1 VAAAQSG
8 TPHAGEHDRRLLE
21 IGLLGP
27 MRVSVDGRP
36 LEVTGGRLR
45 TLLALLAVAAGE
57 SVSTDRLAASL
68 WDERLPADVRKA
80 VQVCVA
86 RLRAEL
92 GAEFIDT
99 SPVGYALR
107 AAPDQVDAVRFVRL
121 LDAAGSAA
129 DGSAERELLVEA
141 LTLWRGAPF
150 EGIRSSWLEAS
161 VAPQLVERYL
171 AGTERR
177 IDLDIADG
185 RARELVVELADLTAR
200 YPMRESL
207 WVRRLVVLDR
217 SGRPAEAL
225 AQYERI
231 RVQLAEELGADPG
244 AELQGVH
251 ADLLAGR
258 APAVPSDVGTMPG
271 RTEPRRTVPRQLP
284 VDVQGFTGR
293 GAALHWL
300 DECFDHIN
308 DAEGLPRRPVAI
320 AAIAG
325 AAGVG
330 KSALAI
336 HAAHQH
342 SSRFPDG
349 QLYVELQGAT
359 AGLQP
364 LAPSEVLGRFLRA
377 LGTEAAAIPTELDEA
392 SAAFRS
398 QVADR
403 RLLVVLDN
411 AADAAQVRPLL
422 PAGPGC
428 GAVVTSRAVLSG
440 IDGTRHLRL
449 DGLAAAEATELLAR
463 LAGPA
468 RIAAEPEAAADV
480 IQSCASLP
488 LAVRIA
494 GARLAARP
502 NWPVQAMAQR
512 LADAQH
518 RLDEL
523 EIDQAGARA
532 SFAVSI
538 EQARNSADPMDRN
551 AAETFGILGVLDGPE
566 LSVAVVARLLDES
579 PVAAERVLERLV
591 DIQLLET
598 PSPGRYHLHDLLRL
612 YSRELAQQR
621 PESAR
626 SAALARV
633 LAFYVATAGQTLELL
648 RPGDYRLARIDD
660 RWRKDGLEFGNDQAA
675 LQWLDAERANLVAAV
690 AQAATSGSGVLEEMA
705 AQLAHTLYGFFMV
718 RGHWSDW
725 AQVNQIALD
734 IARANGDRPGQAQVH
749 NDRGVRYWRLGR
761 YEQALACLQESL
773 AIRRQLDDLPG
784 QAACLVNL
792 GLVYQWQGRY
802 DQALGC
808 EQESLAISRSINDPR
823 GEAGGLTNL
832 GNIYQKQGRYDEALA
847 CLQESLAISRT
858 MRDRRV
864 QATSL
869 NNLGALYERQARYE
883 QAVTAQQESLA
894 IFRELG
900 DRDGEAFC
908 LTDIG
913 IVHQR
918 QGRHERSLAFL
929 RESLAIRQQLGDL
942 HGQTETL
949 RELGVTLR
957 ECDRIEDARDHWL
970 QALALFEQLRTGDA
984 DRVRALLAELPSNS
998 RSATTEPAQG
1008 RVGNR
1013 LG

>member
-1 VAAAQSG
+1 VQLG

-45 TLLALLAVAAGE
+45 TLLALLAMAAGE

-68 WDERLPADVRKA
+68 WDERLPVDVRKA

-92 GAEFIDT
+92 GAEFIVT
-99 SPVGYALR
+99 SPAGYALR
-107 AAPDQVDAVRFVRL
+107 AAPDQVDAMRFVRL

-161 VAPQLVERYL
+161 VAPQLVESYL

-185 RARELVVELADLTAR
+185 RARELVVELAELTSR
-200 YPMRESL
+200 HPMRESL

-225 AQYERI
+225 AQYEAI
-231 RVQLAEELGADPG
+231 RVQLADELGADPG

-258 APAVPSDVGTMPG
+258 APAVRRDVGTMPV
-271 RTEPRRTVPRQLP
+271 RTQLRRTVPRQLP
-284 VDVQGFTGR
+284 VDVDGFTGR
-293 GAALHWL
+293 GAALQWL
-300 DECFDHIN
+300 DECFDHID

-325 AAGVG
+325 AAGIG

-336 HAAHQH
+336 HAAHQL
-342 SSRFPDG
+342 SARFPDG

-364 LAPSEVLGRFLRA
+364 LAPSEVLARFLRA
-377 LGTEAAAIPTELDEA
+377 LGTEAATIPTELDEA

-398 QVADR
+398 RVADR

-440 IDGTRHLRL
+440 IDGARHLRL
-449 DGLAAAEATELLAR
+449 DGLAPAEATELLAR

-480 IQSCASLP
+480 VQSCASLP

-502 NWPVQAMAQR
+502 TWPVQAMAQR
-512 LADAQH
+512 LAGAQR

-538 EQARNSADPMDRN
+538 EQARNSADPLDRA
-551 AAETFGILGVLDGPE
+551 AAEAFEILGGLDGPE

-579 PVAAERVLERLV
+579 DIAAERVLERLV

-612 YSRELAQQR
+612 YSRELAQQH
-621 PESAR
+621 PEPAR
-626 SAALARV
+626 SAALTRV
-633 LAFYVATAGQTLELL
+633 LAFYVATAWQTLKLL
-648 RPGDYRLARIDD
+648 RPGDYRLARTDH
-660 RWRKDGLEFGNDQAA
+660 RWRNGGLAFGDDQAA

-690 AQAATSGSGVLEEMA
+690 QQAASSGSGAPDEIAM
-705 AQLAHTLYGFFMV
+705 QLAHALFGFFEV
-718 RGHWSDW
+718 RGHWDEW
-725 AQVNQIALD
+725 AQVNQTALG
-734 IARANGDRPGQAQVH
+734 IARANGDLVGQGQVH
-749 NDRGVRYWRLGR
+749 NDLGVRYSRLGR
-761 YEQALACLQESL
+761 YDQALACLQESL
-773 AIRRQLDDLPG
+773 TIRRALGDLPG
-784 QAACLVNL
+784 QAAGLVNV
-792 GLVYQWQGRY
+792 GLVYEWQGQD
-802 DQALGC
+802 DQALVY
-808 EQESLAISRSINDPR
+808 EQESLAISRTINDPR
-823 GEAGGLTNL
+823 GAAGGLANL
-832 GNIYQKQGRYDEALA
+832 GNVHQRQGRYDEALA
-847 CLQESLAISRT
+847 CLQESLAISRELG
-858 MRDRRV
+858 DRKG
-864 QATSL
+864 QATTL
-869 NNLGALYERQARYE
+869 NNLGALYGRQGRYD
-883 QAVTAQQESLA
+883 QALHAQEEGLA
-894 IFRELG
+894 IYRELG

-918 QGRHERSLAFL
+918 QGRPARSLASL
-929 RESLAIRQQLGDL
+929 QESLAIREQLQDL

-957 ECDRIEDARDHWL
+957 DIGRIDDARGHWQ
-970 QALALFEQLRTGDA
+970 QALTIFEKLPSA
-984 DRVRALLAELPSNS
+984 DVDQVRVLLADLP
-998 RSATTEPAQG
+998 RSGRLEPA
-1008 RVGNR
+1008 
-1013 LG
+1013 

>member
-1 VAAAQSG
+1 MAAAQLG
-8 TPHAGEHDRRLLE
+8 TPQAGEHDRCLLE

-27 MRVSVDGRP
+27 MRVSVDARR
-36 LEVTGGRLR
+36 LEVTAGRLR
-45 TLLALLAVAAGE
+45 TLLALLAMAAGE
-57 SVSTDRLAASL
+57 SVSTDRLATSL
-68 WDERLPADVRKA
+68 WDEHQPADVRKA

-92 GAEFIDT
+92 GAEFILT
-99 SPVGYALR
+99 SPAGYALLAR
-107 AAPDQVDAVRFVRL
+107 PDQVDAVRFVRL
-121 LDAAGSAA
+121 LDAAASTASAA

-185 RARELVVELADLTAR
+185 RARELVVELAELTAR

-225 AQYERI
+225 AQYETI

-244 AELQGVH
+244 AELQGIH

-258 APAVPSDVGTMPG
+258 APAIRSDVGPT
-271 RTEPRRTVPRQLP
+271 PRRTVPRQLP
-284 VDVQGFTGR
+284 VDVDGFTGR
-293 GAALHWL
+293 GAALQWL
-300 DECFDHIN
+300 DACLDGIEDVDRADRSADGAD
-308 DAEGLPRRPVAI
+308 DAEGSPRRSVGI

-325 AAGVG
+325 AAGIG

-342 SSRFPDG
+342 SARFPDG
-349 QLYVELQGAT
+349 QLYVDLQGAT

-364 LAPSEVLGRFLRA
+364 LAPSDVLGRFLRA
-377 LGTEAAAIPTELDEA
+377 LGIGDTAIPTELDEA

-428 GAVVTSRAVLSG
+428 GAVITSRAVLSG
-440 IDGTRHLRL
+440 VDGARHLRL
-449 DGLAAAEATELLAR
+449 DGLAPAEATELLAR

-468 RIAAEPEAAADV
+468 RIAAEPEAVADV
-480 IQSCASLP
+480 VHSCAALP

-502 NWPVQAMAQR
+502 TWPVHAMARR
-512 LADAQH
+512 LADAQR

-523 EIDQAGARA
+523 EIDRAGARA

-538 EQARNSADPMDRN
+538 EQASNSADPIDRG
-551 AAETFGILGVLDGPE
+551 AAETFEILGVLDGPE

-579 PVAAERVLERLV
+579 HVAAERVLERLV

-598 PSPGRYHLHDLLRL
+598 PAPGRYHLHDLLRL
-612 YSRELAQQR
+612 YSRELAQQHS
-621 PESAR
+621 ESAR
-626 SAALARV
+626 SAALTRV

-648 RPGDYRLARIDD
+648 RPGDYRLARIED

-808 EQESLAISRSINDPR
+808 EQESLTISRSINDPR

-883 QAVTAQQESLA
+883 LAVTAQQESLA

-984 DRVRALLAELPSNS
+984 DRVRALLGDVPL
-998 RSATTEPAQG
+998 SA
-1008 RVGNR
+1008 R
-1013 LG
+1013 